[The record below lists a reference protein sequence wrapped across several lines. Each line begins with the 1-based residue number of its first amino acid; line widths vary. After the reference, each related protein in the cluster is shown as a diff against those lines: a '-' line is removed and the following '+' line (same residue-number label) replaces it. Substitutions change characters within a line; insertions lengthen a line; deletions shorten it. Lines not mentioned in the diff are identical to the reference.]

1 MRKIRYNISLF
12 DYINNNPD
20 DTLAAA
26 FLLVSTWVVT
36 NVDGDTC
43 LASSD
48 IDSDR
53 PYRRG
58 ALIQA
63 TSKIKM
69 RTLMYQSK
77 KKKKKIGEVNFST

>member
-1 MRKIRYNISLF
+1 MSGHG
-12 DYINNNPD
+12 
-20 DTLAAA
+20 
-26 FLLVSTWVVT
+26 VVT
-36 NVDGDTC
+36 DVDGDTC

-63 TSKIKM
+63 TSKIKNTNLDVSVKEKLK
-69 RTLMYQSK
+69 RSELS
-77 KKKKKIGEVNFST
+77 